1 MAITLVKI
9 CGICSA
15 RDAEAAIAA
24 GADLLGMHFCSSP
37 RRIEPDLGRV
47 IANASRG
54 RAKLVGVFIDEDPA
68 RVDAIA
74 GELGLDYVQL
84 HGSEQPGHDYA
95 APVIKAIKVRDG
107 EVAAATGWPDPLLL
121 DSWTADGRGG
131 TGRTWDW
138 ELARPLAET
147 RQVFVAGGL
156 NADNVGEVVRR
167 LRPHAVDVSSGVES
181 QTRRKSPALI
191 RAFVQAVRDADA
203 N

>member
-1 MAITLVKI
+1 MTLVKI

-15 RDAEAAIAA
+15 RDAEAAIAG
-24 GADLLGMHFCSSP
+24 GADLLGMHFCDSP
-37 RRIEPDLGRV
+37 RRIELDLGRV

-54 RAKLVGVFIDEDPA
+54 RVKLVGVFIDEDPA
-68 RVDAIA
+68 RVDAVA

-107 EVAAATGWPDPLLL
+107 SVADTRGWPDPLLL

-138 ELARPLAET
+138 DLARPLAGT
-147 RQVFVAGGL
+147 RQVFVAGGQ
-156 NADNVGEVVRR
+156 NPENVGEVVRR
-167 LRPHAVDVSSGVES
+167 LRPHGVDVSSGVEP
-181 QTRRKSPALI
+181 QPRRKSPALI
-191 RAFVQAVRDADA
+191 QAFVQAVRDADA
-203 N
+203 S